1 MTSLHH
7 CKGDADDAARWI
19 ESVFKTFRPAG
30 RTTGSKVY
38 TDLDKRA
45 FVPLNRL
52 HACTETLTDS
62 TEMYTRQQ
70 RMASVAWSVKQV
82 VRTDGSFNQPASPAS
97 ERSAVDK

>member
-19 ESVFKTFRPAG
+19 EVFKTFRPAG

-52 HACTETLTDS
+52 HTCTETLTDN

-70 RMASVAWSVKQV
+70 RMASVGWSVKQV